1 MNDIIPW
8 AHFPGFSWSGVQILR
23 RFNTLK
29 QRVIQ
34 SLVNLYTRTG
44 PKSLLSFNWVQ
55 PLKET
60 SLLEGRTINSVINS
74 PNMRRWLIKACKTNL
89 TPRIDIKAEIDS
101 KKSKKGILTSST
113 FASVR
118 HFEFR
123 KAAEQSLANSTPGIT
138 LSVYVSGVNDNHYFK
153 GILDLMII
161 VILVEDH
168 FGLEI
173 MLTILKTE
181 KPLGTRLASTLG
193 LYALIKWI
201 KGVWD

>member
-1 MNDIIPW
+1 MFNVWHYSMSNTFQD
-8 AHFPGFSWSGVQILR
+8 FPDPAYKYSR

-60 SLLEGRTINSVINS
+60 SLLEGRIINSVINS
-74 PNMRRWLIKACKTNL
+74 PNRRRWLIKAYKTNL

-123 KAAEQSLANSTPGIT
+123 KAARAIT
-138 LSVYVSGVNDNHYFK
+138 RKLDPRHYSFCICV
-153 GILDLMII
+153 G
-161 VILVEDH
+161 
-168 FGLEI
+168 
-173 MLTILKTE
+173 
-181 KPLGTRLASTLG
+181 R
-193 LYALIKWI
+193 
-201 KGVWD
+201 